1 MKILANNRVTR
12 TPDFTNQFGR
22 RVKNLHS
29 IRLLITACFLSFV
42 LAALPLTRLS
52 ANNAPSPTPRPRPTP
67 APRPAPVQLLSGVVQ
82 KGGTSSSQPLP
93 NVHVSL
99 FEATTGQPTILGQ
112 ATTNG
117 SGRFT
122 IRYTRSTSQSIF
134 FVQADVSADVKFITV
149 LHPDSPISVTIN
161 ELTTVAASYSMAQF
175 LRTGVI
181 SGNSFGL
188 QLAAG
193 MSDNIVTS
201 MTGQSSPVLL
211 NSPNADQTNS
221 LRSTRSLANL
231 LAACVGHPDVTASLF
246 DLTTPP
252 GGLPP
257 HTTAEALANLARD
270 PGHNVDGIYALTL
283 LSNLYAPPLVAM
295 PDAWTVTVKINDSGS
310 DDPRFLIS
318 GPGNLAFDGRGYV
331 WVSNNT
337 VQGTPYSGRFNL
349 VFKPNG
355 QPANGTNGTPRSPLT
370 GGGVLGGG
378 FGVIIDPRGFAW
390 FGNFGWG
397 NCEGCDPSCNGNG
410 SISQFTLSGAP
421 VSPPNGYQGGPLRA
435 QGLGEDADGNIW
447 ISSYGNDSVWVFR
460 HGDPYQ
466 SVGVHV
472 YHGAGPFDV
481 AIASDGTAWVCNT
494 GGLLFDVFPR
504 SIAKY
509 ALVNG
514 TLQRQFLHFLPHAHG
529 LRGLSLDSEGNAWLA
544 ALGSNVIYV
553 FRPDGTQLVGSP
565 FSGGGMD
572 APWDTAIDGED
583 NVWVANFGPLEL
595 LSPPFRG
602 RLTNLWGIHAP
613 PGHNVGDPISPS
625 TGYTVP
631 TAGEQ
636 VLLHNGDPLYGQGAL
651 PSFIPMMRQTALG
664 IDQAGN
670 IWSINN
676 WKPDFYID
684 TIGMNPGGDGIVIFV
699 GLAPPP
705 TTQVH

>member
-1 MKILANNRVTR
+1 MRNYIITITRVLLAGAAVLLSLDRV
-12 TPDFTNQFGR
+12 
-22 RVKNLHS
+22 
-29 IRLLITACFLSFV
+29 
-42 LAALPLTRLS
+42 S
-52 ANNAPSPTPRPRPTP
+52 ANPKS
-67 APRPAPVQLLSGVVQ
+67 LSGVVQ
-82 KGGTSSSQPLP
+82 TGGTSSSQPLP

-99 FEATTGQPTILGQ
+99 FEATTGQPTVLGQ
-112 ATTNG
+112 ATTDA
-117 SGRFT
+117 SGRFS

-134 FVQADVSADVKFITV
+134 FVEADISEGVEFVTV
-149 LHPDSPISVTIN
+149 LGPSLPASVTIN

-188 QLAAG
+188 QIAAG
-193 MSDNIVTS
+193 MNDNIVAS
-201 MTGQSSPVLL
+201 AAGQSSSVLL

-231 LAACVGHPDVTASLF
+231 LVACLDNPTVTASLF
-246 DLTTPP
+246 DLTTPA
-252 GGLPP
+252 GGPP
-257 HTTAEALANLARD
+257 PSNTAQALANLARD

-283 LSNLYAPPLVAM
+283 LSNLYAPPLVTM

-310 DDPRFLIS
+310 DDPHFLIS
-318 GPGNLAFDGRGYV
+318 GPGNLAFDGRGYA

-355 QPANGTNGTPRSPLT
+355 QPADGRNGTPRSPLT

-378 FGVIIDPRGFAW
+378 FGVTISQNFVW

-397 NCEGCDPSCNGNG
+397 DCPGCNPSLDGNG
-410 SISQFTLSGAP
+410 SMSRFTLSGAAT
-421 VSPPNGYQGGPLRA
+421 SQPNGYQGGPLRA
-435 QGLGEDADGNIW
+435 QGLGTDSDGDIW
-447 ISSYGNDSVWVFR
+447 IASYENDSVFVFR
-460 HGDPYQ
+460 RGNPQQ
-466 SVGVHV
+466 SVGVHA
-472 YHGAGPFDV
+472 YDGAGPFDV
-481 AIASDGTAWVCNT
+481 AIANDGTAWVSNT

-514 TLQRQFLHFLPHAHG
+514 MLQQQFLHYLPDAHG
-529 LRGLSLDSEGNAWLA
+529 LRGLSLDSQGNAWLA
-544 ALGSNVIYV
+544 ALGSNVVYV
-553 FRPDGTQLVGSP
+553 FRPDGTELVGSP

-572 APWDTAIDGED
+572 SPWDTAIDGED
-583 NVWVANFGPLEL
+583 NVWVANFGPLDL
-595 LSPPFRG
+595 LSLPFRG
-602 RLTNLWGIHAP
+602 RLTKLWGINAP

-631 TAGEQ
+631 TAGSQ
-636 VLLHNGDPLYGQGAL
+636 VLLHNGDPLYGPGSL
-651 PSFIPMMRQTALG
+651 PSFIPLMRQTALG

-676 WKPDFYID
+676 WKPDFFID
-684 TIGMNPGGDGIVIFV
+684 TVGMNPGGDGIIIFV